1 MALGANR
8 EAFVSNFIS
17 RSVATIILCLAAFH
31 GLLAVALSQ
40 FISLPFQMIVAIL
53 YVRKH
58 VNFSYRV
65 LAKELMKSALVTI
78 FALAGP
84 LVMVA
89 ADGFNLDMH
98 WTSSYHWGSGCRRL
112 ALGVVYN
119 PSSLQEELIPI
130 FRWLFG
136 KFARS
141 FGWSRLLRSNL
152 SEPAE

>member
-65 LAKELMKSALVTI
+65 LTKELMKSALVTI

-84 LVMVA
+84 LIMVA

-98 WTSSYHWGSGCRRL
+98 WMRAVITGVVAVAGWLL
-112 ALGVVYN
+112 ALFVVRH
-119 PSSLQEELIPI
+119 PFREELIPI
-130 FRWLFG
+130 FRWF
-136 KFARS
+136 
-141 FGWSRLLRSNL
+141 
-152 SEPAE
+152 